1 MATLPA
7 DASPGTIQDE
17 LDFKRVVLQTLS
29 PSPRNTHRKMELEY
43 EISDLHRMAREAGQ
57 KRADTEAARVDG
69 NTDNSWALYN
79 SASRWGQAS
88 YNNTLPSPA
97 YPPSAFTTDMGGG
110 NDYQPGALAY
120 GSSSY
125 LSGDGGLRGNSLLR
139 YNAVASTPSS
149 SITDSTPLEQPTPH
163 LSLPSRKRTFDVR
176 GSFYG
181 DADRQETKSRRTT
194 PSSNATGFSSPPVNQ
209 ISLGDTGDEEVA
221 RRVAAETVEGFGSD
235 LDFIRQNQEESER
248 KAREKAEQ
256 EQKDH
261 ELALL
266 LSNTGDAND
275 DLQFLYSSQQHLST
289 SDYGAF
295 SWLNMEAPS
304 NNAYPHSTQNASATN
319 TIPLATAQ
327 GTSDEQTGGLQ
338 LSAGAVVDLESSDDD
353 LTEID
358 ASDFRSNSR
367 PDRNQSNQQPSF
379 LYDQIL
385 SDYTTFNQPQQ
396 TQNQQFSSIDD
407 FDRLQRIQLPSITP
421 NASSANGGFAY
432 NSNYAQDSFAGPS
445 YRFGQN
451 IPSYTRAASQSIG
464 DTFPTFGT
472 SFSGGNLRP
481 IDYNNP
487 LSIVDPNGT
496 LIDGYSRQRTA
507 NELNYID
514 YVTHDPTKTAEEI
527 KNLLENIRPDVELPP
542 ENREG
547 TPPAMKY
554 PLMEHQKLGL
564 TWLKNME
571 EGTNKGGILADD
583 MGLGKT
589 IQALALLVSRPSDD
603 PQRKTTLIVAP
614 VALMKQWERE
624 IATKLKDDHQLK
636 TYLLHG
642 SRTKVGWKHL
652 KKYDVVLTTFGT
664 LAAEYKRRESWE
676 LKKASADGRLDNEEG
691 PSLPCLSE
699 DSLWYRVIIDE
710 AQCIKNRTTKAAL
723 GACALQAKSRFC
735 LTGTPMMNSV
745 GELHAL
751 IEFLRIKPYS
761 ELKKFNEDFV
771 RPLKGTSQRGSENA
785 LKKLQALLK
794 AVLLRRT
801 KKSEID
807 GKPILNL
814 PERTNKAQNA
824 VFNEDELTFYQA
836 LETKTALQFN
846 KYLKQGSIGR
856 NYTNILVLLLRLRQ
870 ACCHPH
876 LIQDMEVQHN
886 AEITVDE
893 MTDLAKSLLPDVI
906 ARVKAMDGFE
916 CPICYDGVENP
927 AIFIPCGHD
936 TCTECFVKISNQS
949 GQQNLARGNEV
960 VSVKCPTCRGL
971 IDPKKIIDY
980 VTFKKVHMNEE
991 GVIEE
996 VEEAIEEN
1004 SETDSEDSDS
1014 DTGSDMG
1021 DFIVPDNDSGNEA
1034 DRNSDKNSGASKKK
1048 KKKRD
1053 VKGKGKAK
1061 AKKTLA
1067 QLKKD
1072 AMRNAKSKARYMRR
1086 LEKNWESS
1094 AKVDK
1099 CIEILEDIQNK
1110 GIGEKTIVFS
1120 QFTSLLDLLEV
1131 PISRNG
1137 WKYERYDGSMSS
1149 AKRNDAVIEFTDN
1162 PACKIMLVSLKAGNA
1177 GLNLVAA
1184 SQVIILDPFWNP
1196 YVEEQ
1201 AIDRSHRIGQLRP
1214 VTVHRILV
1222 GGTVEDRILQL
1233 QDKKRTLIEGALDE
1247 KASKNIARL
1256 GNQELAFLFGVS
1268 VAPR

>member
-1 MATLPA
+1 MST
-7 DASPGTIQDE
+7 GT
-17 LDFKRVVLQTLS
+17 
-29 PSPRNTHRKMELEY
+29 
-43 EISDLHRMAREAGQ
+43 GQ
-57 KRADTEAARVDG
+57 KRIDAKTAKVDESS
-69 NTDNSWALYN
+69 NSPWTGGYN
-79 SASRWGQAS
+79 STSPWTGGNF
-88 YNNTLPSPA
+88 NNTLPPPA
-97 YPPSAFTTDMGGG
+97 DSSGTLNMEYISGNNYRSTGLAHNSSAYL
-110 NDYQPGALAY
+110 NDEGTFR
-120 GSSSY
+120 GSSS
-125 LSGDGGLRGNSLLR
+125 LR
-139 YNAVASTPSS
+139 YNALTGASSSSSSTDQTPS
-149 SITDSTPLEQPTPH
+149 DQSTSH
-163 LSLPSRKRTFDVR
+163 LSLPSRKRPFDLR
-176 GSFYG
+176 GLYFG

-194 PSSNATGFSSPPVNQ
+194 PSSNNTGFSSPPVNQ
-209 ISLGDTGDEEVA
+209 MSLADTGYSSPAYGYDSDVFLDATAGDEEVA
-221 RRVAAETVEGFGSD
+221 RRVAAEAVGEFGSD
-235 LDFIRQNQEESER
+235 PDFIRRSQAESER

-256 EQKDH
+256 EQRDH

-266 LSNTGDAND
+266 LSSTSDPNE
-275 DLQFLYSSQQHLST
+275 DLQFLYGNQHNFPT
-289 SDYGAF
+289 SDYGGF
-295 SWLNMEAPS
+295 SWGNLEDPVDNSYLRSA
-304 NNAYPHSTQNASATN
+304 QNAPTSNAM
-319 TIPLATAQ
+319 PLDIAQ
-327 GTSDEQTGGLQ
+327 GTSSEQAGGLQ
-338 LSAGAVVDLESSDDD
+338 LSANDFVDLASSDDD

-358 ASDFRSNSR
+358 ASAFRSNSR
-367 PDRNQSNQQPSF
+367 PDRNQLNQPSRLLF
-379 LYDQIL
+379 DQML
-385 SDYTTFNQPQQ
+385 SDYTTFGQFQQ
-396 TQNQQFSSIDD
+396 TQSQQPSSSNE
-407 FDRLQRIQLPSITP
+407 FDRLQRIQLPSINSNT
-421 NASSANGGFAY
+421 SAPKNHLLPFPL
-432 NSNYAQDSFAGPS
+432 NYAQEPFAGSAYSFGPTILNPS
-445 YRFGQN
+445 GGAMENAF
-451 IPSYTRAASQSIG
+451 PS
-464 DTFPTFGT
+464 FGT
-472 SFSGGNLRP
+472 NFSTTSSRP
-481 IDYNNP
+481 INNDP

-496 LIDGYSRQRTA
+496 TLIDSYSRQRTA
-507 NELNYID
+507 RELHYID

-564 TWLKNME
+564 AWLKSME

-624 IATKLKDDHQLK
+624 IQTKLKDDHQLK

-664 LAAEYKRRESWE
+664 LAAEYKRREAWE
-676 LKKASADGRLDNEEG
+676 QKKASADGRLDNEEG

-751 IEFLRIKPYS
+751 IEFLRIKPYN
-761 ELKKFNEDFV
+761 EFKKFSEDFI

-824 VFNEDELTFYQA
+824 VFNEDEQTFYKA

-906 ARVKAMDGFE
+906 SRVKAMDGFE

-980 VTFKKVHMNEE
+980 VTFKKVHMREE
-991 GVIEE
+991 GFIEE
-996 VEEAIEEN
+996 VEDTIEEDN
-1004 SETDSEDSDS
+1004 SETEDSASDS
-1014 DTGSDMG
+1014 DTDSDLA
-1021 DFIVPDNDSGNEA
+1021 DFVVPDDDDQVGA
-1034 DRNSDKNSGASKKK
+1034 DRSSRESSN
-1048 KKKRD
+1048 KKRRGA
-1053 VKGKGKAK
+1053 KGKGKAK
-1061 AKKTLA
+1061 VRKTLA

-1072 AMRNAKSKARYMRR
+1072 AMKNAKSKARYMRR

-1099 CIEILEDIQNK
+1099 CCEILEDIQSK
-1110 GIGEKTIVFS
+1110 GAGEKTIVFS

-1131 PISRNG
+1131 PISRAG
-1137 WKYERYDGSMSS
+1137 RKYERYDGSMSS

-1196 YVEEQ
+1196 YIEEQ

-1222 GGTVEDRILQL
+1222 KETVEDRILQL

-1256 GNQELAFLFGVS
+1256 GNRELAFLFGVGG
-1268 VAPR
+1268 APN

>member
-1 MATLPA
+1 
-7 DASPGTIQDE
+7 
-17 LDFKRVVLQTLS
+17 
-29 PSPRNTHRKMELEY
+29 MELGY
-43 EISDLHRMAREAGQ
+43 DVSDLDEIATVVGQ
-57 KRADTEAARVDG
+57 KRVDMKTTRVDESSN
-69 NTDNSWALYN
+69 NTWAEGYN
-79 SASRWGQAS
+79 PTIRWTGRN

-97 YPPSAFTTDMGGG
+97 DLSATSGMEYID
-110 NDYQPGALAY
+110 
-120 GSSSY
+120 SSSY
-125 LSGDGGLRGNSLLR
+125 PSTSLENSSGAYQNDKWTFGRIRSLG
-139 YNAVASTPSS
+139 YNALASTS
-149 SITDSTPLEQPTPH
+149 SISGTDQTRSDQSTPYLP
-163 LSLPSRKRTFDVR
+163 LPSRKRPFDVR
-176 GSFYG
+176 GSYLG
-181 DADRQETKSRRTT
+181 DTDRQETKSRRTT
-194 PSSNATGFSSPPVNQ
+194 PSSNTTGFSSPPVNRM
-209 ISLGDTGDEEVA
+209 SLGDTGDEELA
-221 RRVAAETVEGFGSD
+221 RRVAAETVEGYGSD
-235 LDFIRQNQEESER
+235 PDPIRKSQEESER
-248 KAREKAEQ
+248 RVREKAEQ
-256 EQKDH
+256 EQRDH

-266 LSNTGDAND
+266 LSNTGDANE
-275 DLQFLYSSQQHLST
+275 DLQFLYGNQQNFPT
-289 SDYGAF
+289 SDYGDFPWENFNSPIDNSHLSSIQHVPTSSTLAA
-295 SWLNMEAPS
+295 NM
-304 NNAYPHSTQNASATN
+304 
-319 TIPLATAQ
+319 AQ
-327 GTSDEQTGGLQ
+327 GTSSGQAGGPQ
-338 LSAGAVVDLESSDDD
+338 LPASDFVDLGSSDDD
-353 LTEID
+353 LTETD
-358 ASDFRSNSR
+358 ASALRSNGGL
-367 PDRNQSNQQPSF
+367 DHNQSNQSSGFPYDQPLPNYTALGQFQQRQNQQPSF
-379 LYDQIL
+379 
-385 SDYTTFNQPQQ
+385 SSE
-396 TQNQQFSSIDD
+396 FSG
-407 FDRLQRIQLPSITP
+407 LQMVQLPSATP
-421 NASSANGGFAY
+421 SGPEGDALPFPL
-432 NSNYAQDSFAGPS
+432 NYAQEPSTGSTYSFGAV
-445 YRFGQN
+445 
-451 IPSYTRAASQSIG
+451 I
-464 DTFPTFGT
+464 PTFAEVVAQVAESALGT
-472 SFSGGNLRP
+472 SFSTSSFRQT
-481 IDYNNP
+481 NNNNS
-487 LSIVDPNGT
+487 LSIVDTNGT
-496 LIDGYSRQRTA
+496 SLIGNYNRQRTA
-507 NELNYID
+507 REISYIE

-527 KNLLENIRPDVELPP
+527 KNLLENIRPDAELPP

-547 TPPAMKY
+547 TPAAMKY

-564 TWLKNME
+564 TWLKKME

-624 IATKLKDDHQLK
+624 IQTKLKADHQLK

-664 LAAEYKRRESWE
+664 LAAEYKRKESWE
-676 LKKASADGRLDNEEG
+676 QKKASAGDTLNDEDR

-723 GACALQAKSRFC
+723 AACALQAKSRFC

-751 IEFLRIKPYS
+751 IEFLRIKPYN
-761 ELKKFNEDFV
+761 EQKKFNEDFV
-771 RPLKGTSQRGSENA
+771 RPLKGASQHGSDNA

-794 AVLLRRT
+794 AILLRRT

-814 PERTNKAQNA
+814 PERTNKSQNA
-824 VFNEDELTFYQA
+824 VFNEDERTFYKA
-836 LETKTALQFN
+836 LETQTAIQFN

-906 ARVKAMDGFE
+906 ARVKAMEGFE

-980 VTFKKVHMNEE
+980 VTFKKVHMKEE
-991 GVIEE
+991 GAIEE
-996 VEEAIEEN
+996 VEEAIEEDN
-1004 SETDSEDSDS
+1004 SDTEDSDSDSDS
-1014 DTGSDMG
+1014 DTGSDLA
-1021 DFIVPDNDSGNEA
+1021 DFVVPDSDAQDGA
-1034 DRNSDKNSGASKKK
+1034 DRDSRKNSSTN
-1048 KKKRD
+1048 KKRNA
-1053 VKGKGKAK
+1053 KGKGKAK

-1072 AMRNAKSKARYMRR
+1072 AMRSAKSKARYMRR

-1099 CIEILEDIQNK
+1099 CCEILGDIQSK
-1110 GIGEKTIVFS
+1110 GTGEKTIVFS

-1131 PISRNG
+1131 PISRAG

-1149 AKRNDAVIEFTDN
+1149 TKRNDAVIEFTDR
-1162 PACKIMLVSLKAGNA
+1162 PECKIMLVSLKAGNA

-1196 YVEEQ
+1196 YIEEQ

-1222 GGTVEDRILQL
+1222 KETVEDRILQL

-1256 GNQELAFLFGVS
+1256 GNQELAFLFVS
-1268 VAPR
+1268 LLRLKISSLKSKH